1 MVFWVT
7 FLVRQWR
14 LSPSSLCFLYQQ
26 FSLLYSPLCKEDT
39 GLHLGWGSKVS
50 EEHQFGFSSPFTSD
64 FFFSEYFQLLLLAA
78 MLICILLSCW
88 LHGKQGPLAAC
99 VTVVLGSS
107 ALWGQKSLDKGTLRP
122 PHPTGI
128 QGAEAGSEGRTIRT
142 TVNAQSFA
150 TTAKPTFPLKLL
162 LSCIACRH
170 AKVLFVKENSISVI

>member
-64 FFFSEYFQLLLLAA
+64 FFFSEYFQFLLLAA

-107 ALWGQKSLDKGTLRP
+107 ALWGQRSLDKGTPPSTSPHGNLGGRGWLRGQDNQN
-122 PHPTGI
+122 H
-128 QGAEAGSEGRTIRT
+128 SERSVLCYNCKTY
-142 TVNAQSFA
+142 
-150 TTAKPTFPLKLL
+150 
-162 LSCIACRH
+162 LSSQIAFELYCLQTCKSAFREG
-170 AKVLFVKENSISVI
+170 K